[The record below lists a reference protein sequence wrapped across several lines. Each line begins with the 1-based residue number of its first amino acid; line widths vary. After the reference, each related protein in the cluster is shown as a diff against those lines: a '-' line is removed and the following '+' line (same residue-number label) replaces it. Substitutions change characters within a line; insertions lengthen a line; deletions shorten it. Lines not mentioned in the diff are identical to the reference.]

1 MQEFIIAKL
10 PESVKH
16 AYIDADPLIYAGAF
30 AVQKAK
36 YQYTNVK
43 TGEKSVMFE
52 DARRGKQWLSQEEE
66 KSLLFCLDEFTSA
79 DWEREKVVDLGTE
92 DDARKATDL
101 ALKGYLKFVHGCE
114 WRGFITQRDV
124 LKTKDIPGLERRYQ
138 GNRDK
143 LVSPVHHKVCRDH
156 LLSKEEIKQVIGG
169 FEADAIVIASAEKK
183 GKEACLLSLDKDL
196 RQAEGTYILDMS
208 YTPPLILFTEKG
220 TVGGVWECPVK
231 SNIQKRSY
239 KYTGV
244 GFKWLCYQTV
254 AGDQADHYGGI
265 KGVGSK
271 TVLEALEGCETYHQC
286 LDAVYALYEAHGRFK
301 YTSWDGQE
309 VDLSPAEMMLQ
320 HFNLAYQERS
330 PTDSFTFEKY
340 NWSVEDYEKRKGLV
354 CNV

>member
-10 PESVKH
+10 PESVKF
-16 AYIDADPLIYAGAF
+16 AYIDSDPLAYAGAF

-36 YQYTNVK
+36 YQYTNTK
-43 TGEKSVMFE
+43 TGEKSILFE
-52 DARRGKQWLSQEEE
+52 NAKQGKLWLSHQQEQAELFAFEE
-66 KSLLFCLDEFTSA
+66 FIPG
-79 DWEREKVVDLGTE
+79 DWEREKVVALGTE
-92 DDARKATDL
+92 EEARKATDL

-114 WRGFITQRDV
+114 WKGFLTERGV
-124 LKTKDIPGLERRYQ
+124 KKTKDIPGLEKRYQ

-143 LVSPVHHKVCRDH
+143 LVTPVHHIICREH
-156 LLSKEEIKQVIGG
+156 LLSKDEMKIVKGG

-183 GKEACLLSLDKDL
+183 GKTGCLVSLDKDL

-208 YTPPLILFTEKG
+208 YEPPLILFTEVG
-220 TVGGVWECPVK
+220 NVGGVWQCPLK
-231 SNIQKRSY
+231 SNEKKRSY

-244 GFKWLCYQTV
+244 GFKWLCYQAV

-271 TVLEALEGCETYHQC
+271 TVLEVLEGCETYHQC
-286 LDAVYALYEAHGRFK
+286 LDAIYALYEANGQFE
-301 YTSWDGQE
+301 YESWDGQK
-309 VDLSPAEMMLQ
+309 VSLTPAEMMLQ

-340 NWSVEDYEKRKGLV
+340 SWSP
-354 CNV
+354 NATS